1 MLILGEGYVIIYCSV
16 TCIIHFKRII
26 GTLWS
31 MQLQT
36 LQYDIG
42 IKVAFIINKS
52 PLVGEHVFPQ
62 SESVRLAGWLIL
74 Q

>member
-1 MLILGEGYVIIYCSV
+1 MIIYCSV
-16 TCIIHFKRII
+16 TCLIHFKRII
-26 GTLWS
+26 GTIWT

-36 LQYDIG
+36 LQYHEG
-42 IKVAFIINKS
+42 IKVAFIISKS

-62 SESVRLAGWLIL
+62 SERVSLAGWLIL